1 MTGKYDV
8 IIVGGG
14 PAGISAAYE
23 LIKLD
28 PNLKILLTEKGPIR
42 TIDDKKNTL
51 FGFGGAGAFSD
62 GKLTLSSE
70 VGGQLNKL
78 FSPEELKELMDY
90 VVNLYEKF
98 GGEQETKIGK
108 KDRVLELT
116 KKAKAVGLELIPYP
130 VKHWGREGAYL
141 LIENIRKYLESRI
154 EILCEHEV
162 VSIKRIDKKFGII
175 LDSEESY
182 CANSLMLAP
191 GRAGANWLANQME
204 KLRIKME
211 NNPVDLGIRV
221 EAERL
226 LLDELTE
233 NLYDFKLRYLTRERR
248 DLVRTFCVC
257 PGGKVVIE
265 EHLEEDPYYAIVNGK
280 TDKTLQTKNTNFAI
294 LVTMPFT
301 EPFKDANAYG
311 KHVARLATL
320 LANGSV
326 LVQTLADFQNKR
338 RPKLSSLQGFPVRPT
353 LSEAA
358 PGDLRLMLPERFSA
372 DISETLEVLD
382 KFIPGINNGNN
393 ILLYGVEVK
402 FYSRRVTVQK
412 NCQTSIPG
420 LYVIGDGSGWTRGL
434 LWSSAMAVIAAR
446 DIVDKKKN

>member
-311 KHVARLATL
+311 KHVVRLATL

-338 RPKLSSLQGFPVRPT
+338 RSKLSSLQGFPVRPT

-358 PGDLRLMLPERFSA
+358 PGDLRLVLPERFSA

>member
-338 RPKLSSLQGFPVRPT
+338 RSKLSSLQGFPVRPT

-358 PGDLRLMLPERFSA
+358 PGDLRLVLPERFSA